1 MTKTPLRHLYA
12 QAMKNNDDMD
22 VYDDYDDDYD
32 DDDDDGDD
40 DDDRNDEGTNG
51 RDSSP
56 RISSISPPFTPAGK

>member
-1 MTKTPLRHLYA
+1 MTKMPLRRLYA

-22 VYDDYDDDYD
+22 VYDDD
-32 DDDDDGDD
+32 DDDDDDNDD